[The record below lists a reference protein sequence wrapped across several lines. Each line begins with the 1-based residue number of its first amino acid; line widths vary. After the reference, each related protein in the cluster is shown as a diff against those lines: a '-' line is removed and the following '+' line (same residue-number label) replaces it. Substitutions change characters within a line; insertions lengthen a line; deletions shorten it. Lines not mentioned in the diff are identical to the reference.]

1 LSTFE
6 YLSVALSFVIGL
18 GVTYLLSSLLSLFR
32 ERRTC
37 RPDWLALL
45 WAGYIFTYQVQ
56 FWWATFEASAMETWT
71 LPQFLG
77 LLSFSLLLFG
87 AGGLVIPRDAAR
99 YPEGLR
105 AYFETD
111 GRWGVGLLSTY
122 FVLAPPLNF
131 WFFGTPILDPL
142 NVSIFAMGLLG
153 LGFLRLVDRRSQVVH
168 SVVFG
173 IVAAALFVWMSP
185 WSY

>member
-18 GVTYLLSSLLSLFR
+18 AVTYLLSSLLSLFR

-45 WAGYIFTYQVQ
+45 WAGYVFTYQVQ
-56 FWWATFEASAMETWT
+56 FWWALFEASAMHNWT
-71 LPQFLG
+71 LPQFFG
-77 LLSFSLLLFG
+77 LLAFSLLLFG
-87 AGGLVIPRDAAR
+87 AGGLVIPHDAAR
-99 YPEGLR
+99 HPEGLR
-105 AYFETD
+105 AYFEAD
-111 GRWGVGLLSTY
+111 GRWGVALLSAY
-122 FVLAPPLNF
+122 FVLAPPLNL

-142 NVSIFAMGLLG
+142 NVSIFAMGLFG
-153 LGFLRLVDRRSQVVH
+153 LAFLRLTDRRRQVVH
-168 SVVFG
+168 SVLFG
-173 IVAAALFVWMSP
+173 IVAAGLFVWMSP

>member
-6 YLSVALSFVIGL
+6 YLSIALSFVIGL

-56 FWWATFEASAMETWT
+56 FWWALFEISAMEMWT
-71 LPQFLG
+71 LPQYLG

-87 AGGLVIPRDAAR
+87 AGGLVIPHDAAR
-99 YPEGLR
+99 HPEGLR

-122 FVLAPPLNF
+122 FVLAPPLNL
-131 WFFGTPILDPL
+131 WFFGTPVLDPL
-142 NVSIFAMGLLG
+142 NVSIFAMGLFG
-153 LGFLRLVDRRSQVVH
+153 LGFLRLADRRSQVVH

-173 IVAAALFVWMSP
+173 IVAAGLFVWMSP

>member
-1 LSTFE
+1 MSTFE

-18 GVTYLLSSLLSLFR
+18 GVTYLLTSLLSLFR

-45 WAGYIFTYQVQ
+45 WAGYVFTYQVQ

-87 AGGLVIPRDAAR
+87 AGGLVLPHDAGKH
-99 YPEGLR
+99 PEGLR
-105 AYFETD
+105 AYFEAD
-111 GRWGVGLLSTY
+111 GRWGVALLSAY
-122 FVLAPPLNF
+122 FVLAPPFNLS
-131 WFFGTPILDPL
+131 FFATPLGDPL
-142 NVSIFAMGLLG
+142 NVSIFALGLFG
-153 LGFLRLVDRRSQVVH
+153 LGFLTLEDRRSQVAH

-173 IVAAALFVWMSP
+173 VAAVGLFAWMSP

>member
-18 GVTYLLSSLLSLFR
+18 GVTYLLTSLLALFR

-37 RPDWLALL
+37 RPDWLPLL
-45 WAGYIFTYQVQ
+45 WTGYVFTYQVQ
-56 FWWATFEASAMETWT
+56 FWWATFEASAIETWT
-71 LPQFLG
+71 LPRFLV

-87 AGGLVIPRDAAR
+87 AGGLVIPNDPAR

-105 AYFETD
+105 AYFEVD
-111 GRWGVGLLSTY
+111 GRWGVALLSAY
-122 FVLAPPLNF
+122 FVLAAPLNL
-131 WFFGTPILDPL
+131 WFFGTPLFDPL
-142 NVSIFAMGLLG
+142 NISILAMGLFG
-153 LGFLRLVDRRSQVVH
+153 MAFLRLRDRRSQVVH
-168 SVVFG
+168 SAIFG
-173 IVAAALFVWMSP
+173 LVALSLFIWMSP

>member
-18 GVTYLLSSLLSLFR
+18 GVTYLLSSVLSLFR
-32 ERRTC
+32 ARRTC

-56 FWWATFEASAMETWT
+56 FWWASFEASTMETWT

-77 LLSFSLLLFG
+77 LLAFSLLLFG
-87 AGGLVIPRDAAR
+87 AGGLVIPHDAAR
-99 YPEGLR
+99 HPEGLR

-111 GRWGVGLLSTY
+111 GRWGVALLGTY
-122 FVLAPPLNF
+122 FVLAPPVNL
-131 WFFGTPILDPL
+131 WFFGTPVLDPL
-142 NVSIFAMGLLG
+142 NVAIFATGLFG
-153 LGFLRLVDRRSQVVH
+153 LGFLRLADRRSQVVH

-173 IVAAALFVWMSP
+173 IVAAGLFVWMSP